1 MRAVFLPSDQRI
13 SRWHLSAE
21 AHSLLQRWVLAHLQ
35 VRHSP
40 EPRRPALLALLHVLI
55 KPCSSRAICGKPLT
69 RRGRMLDV
77 ASPMSLIALRQL
89 RPFASPIYL
98 RMAPQNILTQAF
110 LVVTDSVLMAQPAPA
125 PMHVMVATRAD
136 SPVTVAMVLTAAPE
150 ETRAGTAAL
159 LATVATQKRVAR
171 IPPALVVQVDAQ
183 DVSATAAQA
192 VQV

>member
-1 MRAVFLPSDQRI
+1 
-13 SRWHLSAE
+13 
-21 AHSLLQRWVLAHLQ
+21 
-35 VRHSP
+35 
-40 EPRRPALLALLHVLI
+40 
-55 KPCSSRAICGKPLT
+55 
-69 RRGRMLDV
+69 MLDV